1 MDGDGEDKEAG
12 CRLGLVPAPRQT
24 DGSQLRDRQTDRGI
38 DGRLVAERGTWRL
51 AGWLYNEEE
60 EEDDENEP
68 DDDDDD
74 DDDKS
79 QDSTVMVGVLF
90 VYLFILCLFFVYLFV
105 QLSVVHRLDR
115 PSSE

>member
-24 DGSQLRDRQTDRGI
+24 DGPGNRRPASG
-38 DGRLVAERGTWRL
+38 GTWNVE